1 MKVLITGG
9 TGFIGSHVATTLVAW
24 GHVPVIFDRTKR
36 PAFTEKFSAY
46 HFTGDVRDRGAVY
59 EAVYHSDAVIHLAA
73 QLGTQETIATARLV
87 AENNILGSLNVFDA
101 CHDHDKRA
109 VYIGV
114 GNHWMNNPYS
124 ITKTCAERFAFM
136 YNKERGTK
144 IAVVRGLNAYGPGQ
158 KSKPVRKIM
167 PNLILPALHDE
178 PIVIY
183 GDGTQ
188 VMDMIHVRDLADI
201 LCRALLHEH
210 GVYDKVFE
218 AGSGLDTTVNEL
230 AERVVD
236 YVGQG
241 NIIHADMR
249 PGEIP
254 NSVVKADPTTLE
266 PLGWELIDAIPL
278 NEGIPETVEW
288 YRANHASS

>member
-1 MKVLITGG
+1 
-9 TGFIGSHVATTLVAW
+9 
-24 GHVPVIFDRTKR
+24 
-36 PAFTEKFSAY
+36 
-46 HFTGDVRDRGAVY
+46 
-59 EAVYHSDAVIHLAA
+59 
-73 QLGTQETIATARLV
+73 
-87 AENNILGSLNVFDA
+87 
-101 CHDHDKRA
+101 
-109 VYIGV
+109 
-114 GNHWMNNPYS
+114 
-124 ITKTCAERFAFM
+124 
-136 YNKERGTK
+136 
-144 IAVVRGLNAYGPGQ
+144 
-158 KSKPVRKIM
+158 
-167 PNLILPALHDE
+167 
-178 PIVIY
+178 
-183 GDGTQ
+183 
-188 VMDMIHVRDLADI
+188 MDMIHVRDLADI